1 MCCGS
6 KRSAWR
12 TASAPARSARAA
24 QPPAPAASEPAS
36 TAPANIG
43 PARPHFAVTTLHY
56 AESAPIRLIGPITG
70 RAYAF
75 SGAEPLQEVDVRD
88 AAIFARSDRFR
99 GSAP

>member
-12 TASAPARSARAA
+12 AASAPARSPGAA
-24 QPPAPAASEPAS
+24 QPPAPVASGS
-36 TAPANIG
+36 APANIG
-43 PARPHFAVTTLHY
+43 PVRPHFAVTTLHY